1 MRLSWT
7 ISGATFM
14 KLGRAPTTWRIF
26 MVEGSVGTAVPTVN
40 GRATVP
46 KTPGA
51 ALYLARER
59 GAAPAS
65 GAGRVRRRA
74 QLRGLDARRLRGRE
88 AAAARRGQGGA
99 HAARQGA
106 GAPGAHAALPRDA
119 RLARPALRLAQ
130 APSWRPGRA
139 AGDPGDLPG
148 RRALGGRQTRPPRA
162 PPHRALPPDH
172 ADARARHA
180 APRCA
185 GQQARPRAPA
195 RPRDQRPRRLRP

>member
-1 MRLSWT
+1 
-7 ISGATFM
+7 M

-26 MVEGSVGTAVPTVN
+26 MVEGSVGTAAPTVN

-88 AAAARRGQGGA
+88 SAAARPGPGGA

-106 GAPGAHAALPRDA
+106 GAPAAHPPL
-119 RLARPALRLAQ
+119 
-130 APSWRPGRA
+130 
-139 AGDPGDLPG
+139 
-148 RRALGGRQTRPPRA
+148 PRA
-162 PPHRALPPDH
+162 PRLPP
-172 ADARARHA
+172 
-180 APRCA
+180 PR
-185 GQQARPRAPA
+185 
-195 RPRDQRPRRLRP
+195 LH